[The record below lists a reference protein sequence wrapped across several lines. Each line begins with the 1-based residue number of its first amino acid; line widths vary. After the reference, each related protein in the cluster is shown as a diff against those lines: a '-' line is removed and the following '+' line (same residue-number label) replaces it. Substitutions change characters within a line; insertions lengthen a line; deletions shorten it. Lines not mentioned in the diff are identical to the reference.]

1 MLGKSICDRNGDTFE
16 ALSLADF
23 YTYQGGESYK
33 KYISANPN
41 DTELIKNDTRITGD
55 VIFKADFIE
64 KPLVGFVNKCGFIKG
79 NFNPLFNVVY
89 GIGNN
94 RNDKSDGIR
103 INNILGT
110 YLYRTYSCQK
120 ILQCWIMLF
129 HLLQTETLKS
139 KAMIRKIVAM
149 N

>member
-64 KPLVGFVNKCGFIKG
+64 KPLVDLLKEIS
-79 NFNPLFNVVY
+79 
-89 GIGNN
+89 IH
-94 RNDKSDGIR
+94 
-103 INNILGT
+103 
-110 YLYRTYSCQK
+110 YLMQ
-120 ILQCWIMLF
+120 F
-129 HLLQTETLKS
+129 TEQAIT
-139 KAMIRKIVAM
+139 AMINPMEYA
-149 N
+149 